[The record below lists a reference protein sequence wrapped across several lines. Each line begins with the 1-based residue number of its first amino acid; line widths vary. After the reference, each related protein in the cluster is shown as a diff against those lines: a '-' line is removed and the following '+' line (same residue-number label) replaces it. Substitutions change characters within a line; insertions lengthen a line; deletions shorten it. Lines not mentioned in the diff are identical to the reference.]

1 MSLDIDV
8 AKVRAV
14 LLPNGWMD
22 VKPGSFEIDTF
33 RFHGERMAVES
44 GGPDEAASTGFRFR
58 DANGNL
64 VCGPMTSIMAL
75 RIIASAA
82 EA

>member
-1 MSLDIDV
+1 MSLDINV
-8 AKVRAV
+8 ALVRAA
-14 LLPNGWMD
+14 LLPSGWMD
-22 VKPGSFEIDTF
+22 IRPGSFELDTYE
-33 RFHGERMAVES
+33 FHDRMVVRS
-44 GGPDEAASTGFRFR
+44 GGQGGVTLAGFRFL

-75 RIIASAA
+75 RILASAA